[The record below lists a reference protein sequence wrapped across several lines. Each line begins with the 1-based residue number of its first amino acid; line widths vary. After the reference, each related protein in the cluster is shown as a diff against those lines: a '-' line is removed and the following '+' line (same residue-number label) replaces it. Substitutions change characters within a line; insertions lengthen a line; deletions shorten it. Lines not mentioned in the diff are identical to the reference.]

1 MDALQKKRLHYD
13 KKNFARRQYGQTC
26 REAIFIKDYI
36 HIKYVDAY
44 QEAATFYNYVN
55 SMYPTKPDLRKTDE
69 FKAMRKGF
77 TFVAKN
83 KDTTVKNPLQVFQP
97 IKDLSEQNFVIH
109 CYNVPLQPEPTE
121 PLQSEPTEPLQSQPT
136 EPLQSEPTEPLQSQ
150 PTEPLQSEPTEPL
163 QSQPTEPL
171 QSEPTEP
178 LQSQPTEPLQSGT
191 TGKTMQLRIPLL
203 SPPAVTQIIAQGTIQ
218 DNILTTACNET
229 IPAEDDIQPVFNDL
243 IPQETYEA
251 ILKELHRDPDLAKLM
266 DDVEIDAWD
275 DIDMLDL
282 PIEEDGLEQEL
293 CNIW

>member
-1 MDALQKKRLHYD
+1 MDALQKKRLRYD
-13 KKNFARRQYGQTC
+13 KKNFARRQYRQTC

-44 QEAATFYNYVN
+44 QEAAAFYNYVN

-121 PLQSEPTEPLQSQPT
+121 PLQPEPT
-136 EPLQSEPTEPLQSQ
+136 EPLQSEPTEPLQSE

-163 QSQPTEPL
+163 QSE
-171 QSEPTEP
+171 
-178 LQSQPTEPLQSGT
+178 PTEPLQSGT

-229 IPAEDDIQPVFNDL
+229 IPAEDDMQPVFNDL

-251 ILKELHRDPDLAKLM
+251 ILKELRRDPDLAKLM

-293 CNIW
+293 CDIW

>member
-1 MDALQKKRLHYD
+1 MDALQKKRLRQD
-13 KKNFARRQYGQTC
+13 RKNEGRRQFRQDARAAMFMNEYIQQKYPEVYN
-26 REAIFIKDYI
+26 EAG
-36 HIKYVDAY
+36 A
-44 QEAATFYNYVN
+44 FYNYVN
-55 SMYPTKPDLRKTDE
+55 SMYPTKSDLRRTEE
-69 FKAMRKGF
+69 FKAMKKGM

-83 KDTTVKNPLQVFQP
+83 KDTTVKNPLQVYQP

-109 CYNVPLQPEPTE
+109 CYNV

-150 PTEPLQSEPTEPL
+150 PTEPLQS
-163 QSQPTEPL
+163 QPTEP
-171 QSEPTEP
+171 Q
-178 LQSQPTEPLQSGT
+178 QSGT

-293 CNIW
+293 CDIW